1 MELMAI
7 YGNFWNPF
15 GNFWQLL
22 RTYGN
27 VCQRMATF
35 GYFSKLVATLEN
47 LWQFLATIGKCRQP
61 LKPLKNF
68 GNFGQLLA
76 NFGNFSKLNHFLQPS
91 FLRTIKKKLQI
102 FVSTSSRFDMWSKA
116 ISALTDF
123 QRQRFPQEHDRL
135 STEYELITQP
145 LCCQTQSWSGPMIA
159 LIS

>member
-1 MELMAI
+1 MELVAI
-7 YGNFWNPF
+7 YGNFWKPF

-61 LKPLKNF
+61 LEPLKNF

-76 NFGNFSKLNHFLQPS
+76 NFGNFSKLNNFWQPS
-91 FLRTIKKKLQI
+91 FLRTIQNKLQI
-102 FVSTSSRFDMWSKA
+102 FVSTSSRFDICGQKPYQLLKNSPIFK
-116 ISALTDF
+116 D
-123 QRQRFPQEHDRL
+123 RGFPNGFAE
-135 STEYELITQP
+135 
-145 LCCQTQSWSGPMIA
+145 
-159 LIS
+159 